1 MATRDSSQYGNGN
14 GQGSQNANV
23 DRLATGLGW
32 FSIALGAAELLA
44 PDKVAQLI
52 GVEDDDRRRGWLR
65 FYGVREIAAGIG
77 ILSQKGQA
85 GWLWSRVAGDA
96 LDLTSLGS
104 AMKAGDANRTKLVSA
119 TAAVAGVTALDIFC
133 AQQLSRGA
141 NGSATDGG
149 DDGSVRVTKTII
161 IGRPAEELY
170 NFWHDFNNLGRF
182 MTHLDSV
189 QVTGNGRSHW
199 VANGPGGKK
208 VEWDAEIVADEPGKR
223 IAWRSLEGADVQN
236 SGSVQFQR
244 ATGGR
249 GTLVRVELQYAPPG
263 GKIGAAVAKLFRQAP
278 GQQIEDDL
286 HIFKQ
291 IIETGEVVKSDASI
305 HSGMHPAQPSAE

>member
-1 MATRDSSQYGNGN
+1 MTTTDSSHYENGN
-14 GQGSQNANV
+14 GHGSQNATI

-32 FSIALGAAELLA
+32 FSIALGAAELLV

-52 GVEDDDRRRGWLR
+52 GVEDDDRRRAWLR
-65 FYGVREIAAGIG
+65 FYGLREIAAGVG

-85 GWLWSRVAGDA
+85 GWLWGRVAGDA

-104 AMKAGDANRTKLVSA
+104 AMKASDANRTKLMSA
-119 TAAVAGVTALDIFC
+119 TAAVAGVTALDVFC
-133 AQQLSRGA
+133 AQQLSKGS
-141 NGSATDGG
+141 NGSASNSSEGT
-149 DDGSVRVTKTII
+149 VRVTKTII
-161 IGRPAEELY
+161 VGRPAEELY
-170 NFWHDFNNLGRF
+170 TFWHDFNNLGRF

-189 QVTGNGRSHW
+189 RATGNGRSHW

-223 IAWRSLEGADVQN
+223 IAWRSLEGADVDN
-236 SGSVQFQR
+236 SGSVQFER

-249 GTLVRVELQYAPPG
+249 GTLVRVEMQYAPPG
-263 GKIGAAVAKLFRQAP
+263 GKIGAAVAKLFRQEP
-278 GQQIEDDL
+278 GQQVEDDL